1 MELYF
6 WAFSASNLPKAPL
19 GLELNFGAKNRL
31 RISCPYPSN
40 FVDNSNHRPSLSS
53 IS

>member
-6 WAFSASNLPKAPL
+6 WAFSASNTLNTLLDP
-19 GLELNFGAKNRL
+19 ELNFGTKNRL
-31 RISCPYPSN
+31 RISCPYPSS